1 MGISKLFILVH
12 GSWLFSYPDTLFMMM
27 MFIALVLIIMRSVS
41 VNLSLIKLIIR
52 RRMSYVNKRM
62 IT

>member
-1 MGISKLFILVH
+1 MI
-12 GSWLFSYPDTLFMMM
+12 M

-41 VNLSLIKLIIR
+41 VNVSLIKVIIR

-62 IT
+62 II